1 MGVETTQPVRGFRD
15 LTAPDAH
22 RLTALE
28 ALARRTLARYG
39 FSEVRLPTVEEAK
52 LFVKSTGETSDIV
65 EKEMFSV
72 HCQGHDEFA
81 LRPEGTPGVVRA
93 WLNKNLRQLGGVT
106 KLYYMGSMFRAER
119 PQKGRYREFEQFG
132 VETLGNPHPA
142 ADVESILALK
152 ALFDALG
159 LGDKVRLRL
168 NNIGCDADPS
178 CRPAYRTRLKE
189 FLSSRLESLCESC
202 RRRVDRNPMRVLD
215 CKGDGP
221 RLAAEAPR
229 LEPCGP
235 CREHVGAVSTLLAV
249 NNLPHTHPDPTLVRG
264 LDYYTRTVF
273 EFSAEGLGSQDA
285 VAGGGRYD
293 ALVAAMGGPDTPAV
307 GWGLGVERLLMAA
320 EAADPS
326 LAALGPSPDSCSVYV
341 AVQTPEGRAVA
352 EGTRLVEALRRFDL
366 RADGGLFASSLKAQL
381 KEAGRRGAR
390 LCVIIG
396 ETELAKMPPACVLK
410 DMAAGTQEEVRIEDL
425 VQTAS
430 RKLLTPAPPRTNP

>member
-1 MGVETTQPVRGFRD
+1 MGAETTQPVRGFRD
-15 LTAPDAH
+15 ILPPESRRYA
-22 RLTALE
+22 ALE
-28 ALARRTLARYG
+28 ALARKTLARYG
-39 FSEVRLPTVEEAK
+39 FSEVRLPVVEEAG

-65 EKEMFSV
+65 EKEMFTV

-93 WLNKNLRQLGGVT
+93 WLNKGLRQQGAVS
-106 KLYYMGSMFRAER
+106 KLYYMGPMFRAER
-119 PQKGRYREFEQFG
+119 PQKGRYREFGQFG

-142 ADVESILALK
+142 ADVEAILALK

-159 LGDKVRLRL
+159 LGSKVRLRL
-168 NNIGCDADPS
+168 NNLGCDADPV

-189 FLSSRLESLCESC
+189 FLTARADTLCETC
-202 RRRVDRNPMRVLD
+202 RRRLERNPLRVLD
-215 CKGDGP
+215 CRGDGP

-229 LEPCGP
+229 LEPCAP
-235 CREHVGAVSTLLAV
+235 CREHVAAVSTLLAV

-293 ALVAAMGGPDTPAV
+293 GLVAQMGGPDTPAV

-320 EAADPS
+320 EAADPT
-326 LAALGPSPDSCSVYV
+326 LAALGAAAETTQVYV
-341 AVQTPEGRAVA
+341 AVQSTEGRAVA
-352 EGTRLVEALRRFDL
+352 EGTRLVEGLRRFGL
-366 RADGGLFASSLKAQL
+366 AADGGLFAASLKAQL

-390 LCVIIG
+390 LCVIVG
-396 ETELAKMPPACVLK
+396 EAELAKMPPACVLK
-410 DMAAGTQEEVRIEDL
+410 DMTTGAQEEVRIEDL
-425 VQTAS
+425 VQTAA
-430 RKLLTPAPPRTNP
+430 RKL

>member
-1 MGVETTQPVRGFRD
+1 MGAETTQPVRGFRD
-15 LTAPDAH
+15 LTAPEPQ

-39 FSEVRLPTVEEAK
+39 FSEVRLPTVEDAG
-52 LFVKSTGETSDIV
+52 LFAKSTGETSDIV

-93 WLNKNLRQLGGVT
+93 WLNKNLRQLGGVS
-106 KLYYMGSMFRAER
+106 KLFYMGSMFRAER

-159 LGDKVRLRL
+159 LGGRVRLRL
-168 NNIGCDADPS
+168 NNIGCDSDAS
-178 CRPAYRTRLKE
+178 CRPAYRAKLKD
-189 FLSSRLESLCESC
+189 FLTARAETLCETC
-202 RRRVDRNPMRVLD
+202 RRRLARNPLRVLD

-229 LEPCGP
+229 LEPCAP
-235 CREHVGAVSTLLAV
+235 CRDHVGAVSTLLAV
-249 NNLPHTHPDPTLVRG
+249 NGLPHIHPDPTLVRG
-264 LDYYTRTVF
+264 LDYYTRTIF
-273 EFSAEGLGSQDA
+273 EFAAEGLGSQDA

-293 ALVAAMGGPDTPAV
+293 GLVAQMGGPDTPAV
-307 GWGLGVERLLMAA
+307 GWGLGVERLLMAV
-320 EAADPS
+320 EAADPAFTA
-326 LAALGPSPDSCSVYV
+326 LAGPSEACQVYV
-341 AVQTPEGRAVA
+341 AVQTADGRAVA
-352 EGTRLVEALRRFDL
+352 EGTRLVEALRRFDV

-396 ETELAKMPPACVLK
+396 EAELAKMPPACVLK
-410 DMAAGTQEEVRIEDL
+410 DMAKGTQEEVRIEDL
-425 VQTAS
+425 VEQAA
-430 RKLLTPAPPRTNP
+430 RRL

>member
-15 LTAPDAH
+15 LVHPDST
-22 RLTALE
+22 RLSALE
-28 ALARRTLARYG
+28 GLARKVLGRYG
-39 FSEVRLPTVEEAK
+39 YCEIRLPTVEDAA

-65 EKEMFSV
+65 EKEMFTV

-93 WLNKNLRQLGGVT
+93 WLNKNLRQLGGVS
-106 KLYYMGSMFRAER
+106 KLYYMGPMFRAER
-119 PQKGRYREFEQFG
+119 PQKGRYREFVQFG

-142 ADVESILALK
+142 ADVECILALK

-159 LGDKVRLRL
+159 LGAKVRLRL
-168 NNIGCDADPS
+168 NNLGCDADPS
-178 CRPAYRTRLKE
+178 CRPAFRAKLKE
-189 FLSSRLESLCESC
+189 FLAARVETLCDSCKRRLG
-202 RRRVDRNPMRVLD
+202 RNPLRVLD

-221 RLAAEAPR
+221 RVSAEAPR
-229 LEPCGP
+229 LLPCGP

-249 NNLPHTHPDPTLVRG
+249 NDLPHTHPDPTLVRG

-293 ALVAAMGGPDTPAV
+293 GLVAQMGGPDTPAV

-320 EAADPS
+320 EAADPT
-326 LAALGPSPDSCSVYV
+326 LAALGPAAEAAQVYV
-341 AVQTPEGRAVA
+341 AAQSLDGRVVA
-352 EGTRLVEALRRFDL
+352 EGTRLLEALRRFGV

-390 LCVIIG
+390 LCVIVG
-396 ETELAKMPPACVLK
+396 EAELAKMPPACALK

-425 VQTAS
+425 VQHAA
-430 RKLLTPAPPRTNP
+430 RKLLTAPQRTAP

>member
-1 MGVETTQPVRGFRD
+1 MGVETTQPARGFRD
-15 LTAPDAH
+15 LLPPETT

-39 FSEVRLPTVEEAK
+39 FSEIRIPTVEDAG

-93 WLNKNLRQLGGVT
+93 WLNKNLRQAGGVA

-142 ADVESILALK
+142 ADVEAILALK

-159 LGDKVRLRL
+159 IGEKVRLRL
-168 NNIGCDADPS
+168 NNIGCDTDPS
-178 CRPAYRTRLKE
+178 CRPAFRTRLKE
-189 FLSSRLESLCESC
+189 FLTARIDTLCETC
-202 RRRVDRNPMRVLD
+202 RRRLERNPLRVLD

-229 LEPCGP
+229 LEPCGT
-235 CREHVGAVSTLLAV
+235 CRDHVGAVSTLLAV
-249 NNLPHTHPDPTLVRG
+249 NNLPHTHPDHTLVRG

-293 ALVAAMGGPDTPAV
+293 GLVAQMGGPDTPAV
-307 GWGLGVERLLMAA
+307 GWGLGVERLLLAV
-320 EAADPS
+320 EAADPTF
-326 LAALGPSPDSCSVYV
+326 AALGPTADAAQVYV
-341 AVQTPEGRAVA
+341 AVQTADGRAVA
-352 EGTRLVEALRRFDL
+352 EGTRLVEALRRFGVP
-366 RADGGLFASSLKAQL
+366 ADGGLFASSLKAQL
-381 KEAGRRGAR
+381 KEAQRRGSR

-396 ETELAKMPPACVLK
+396 EAELAKMPPACVLK
-410 DMAAGTQEEVRIEDL
+410 DMASGVQEEVRIEDL
-425 VQTAS
+425 VQTAAK
-430 RKLLTPAPPRTNP
+430 RLMTPAVQRNP